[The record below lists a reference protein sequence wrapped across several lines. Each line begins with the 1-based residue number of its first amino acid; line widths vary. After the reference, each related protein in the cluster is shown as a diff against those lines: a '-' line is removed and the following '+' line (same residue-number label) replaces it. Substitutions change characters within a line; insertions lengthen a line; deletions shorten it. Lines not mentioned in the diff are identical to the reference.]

1 MASAYR
7 FNTRAKNAVVMS
19 GGQVE
24 EMRRQVGPVEGT
36 VTDKWAVG
44 LDFSTHK

>member
-7 FNTRAKNAVVMS
+7 FNTRVKNVVVMS

-24 EMRRQVGPVEGT
+24 EMRRQVGPAEGT